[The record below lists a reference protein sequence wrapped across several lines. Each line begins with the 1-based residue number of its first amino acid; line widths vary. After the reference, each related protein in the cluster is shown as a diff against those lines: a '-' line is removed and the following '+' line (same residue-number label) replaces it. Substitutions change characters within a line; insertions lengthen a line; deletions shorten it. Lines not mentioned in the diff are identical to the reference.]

1 MANES
6 ANNGVFSDL
15 FAAVGDLAQQAT
27 DIVSSGVKTVTET
40 VTPIGN
46 ASVQLCTTAI
56 NSAAQIIQGVSDG
69 ITAAIA
75 PKK

>member
-6 ANNGVFSDL
+6 AGNGVFTDL

-27 DIVSSGVKTVTET
+27 DIVGSGVKTATDV

-46 ASVQLCTTAI
+46 ASVSLVTTTI
-56 NSAAQIIQGVSDG
+56 NSAAQLIQGVADG

>member
-6 ANNGVFSDL
+6 AGNGVFSDL
-15 FAAVGDLAQQAT
+15 FSAVGELAQQAT
-27 DIVSSGVKTVTET
+27 DLVGSGIKTVTDV
-40 VTPIGN
+40 VTPVGN

-56 NSAAQIIQGVSDG
+56 NSAAQLIQGVTDG